1 MVLHTFQEFH
11 DGISDDRLFQT
22 VLQIPKP
29 NNIQSKAQRPFYQS
43 ALILVHVDTK
53 HPTVNSKI
61 V

>member
-29 NNIQSKAQRPFYQS
+29 NNIQSKAQRLFYQL
-43 ALILVHVDTK
+43 ALVLVHVDTK
-53 HPTVNSKI
+53 HPTVNLKI